1 MRIAIVED
9 DQLMSDQLRSYVLQY
24 FAGREQLCRITQFSD
39 GDEILENY
47 QADYDLIFLDI
58 QMQRLDGLTTAQ
70 RIRALDENVYLIFIT
85 NLAHYAI
92 KGYSV
97 NALDF
102 VLKPVN
108 YLMLRQL
115 LVRVEQLLAT
125 REKKYITLPTE
136 RGLTRLEASQI
147 FYVETENHAVQVYTE
162 KGTWR
167 LRESMHAMEA
177 LLAEHDF
184 FRCNSCYLINL
195 AHVEQVD
202 GSVVVVAGSRLTIS
216 RPRHKAFM
224 AALTRYIGG
233 IKA

>member
-9 DQLMSDQLRSYVLQY
+9 DRLMSEQLKKYALQY
-24 FAGREQLCRITQFSD
+24 FADREHLCRITQFSD

-47 QADYDLIFLDI
+47 QADYDVIFLDI

-70 RIRALDENVYLIFIT
+70 RIRELDENVYLIFIT
-85 NLAHYAI
+85 NMASYAI

-115 LVRVEQLLAT
+115 LMRVEQLLAA
-125 REKKYITLPTE
+125 KPAKLITLPTD
-136 RGLTRLEASQI
+136 RGLTRLDASQI
-147 FYVETENHAVQVYTE
+147 YYVETENHAVQVYTE
-162 KGTWR
+162 KGSWR
-167 LRESMHAMEA
+167 LRESMHAMEL
-177 LLAEHDF
+177 LLAEHHF
-184 FRCNSCYLINL
+184 FRCNSCYLVNL

-202 GSVVVVAGSRLTIS
+202 GSTVVVAGSRLTIS

-224 AALTRYIGG
+224 SALTKYIGG

>member
-9 DQLMSDQLRSYVLQY
+9 DLLMSDQLRDYVLQY
-24 FAGREQLCRITQFSD
+24 FAGREHLCRITQFSD

-47 QADYDLIFLDI
+47 RADFDLIFLDI
-58 QMQRLDGLTTAQ
+58 QMKRLDGLTTAQ
-70 RIRALDENVYLIFIT
+70 RIRELDDNVYLIFIT
-85 NLAHYAI
+85 NMAHYAI

-115 LVRVEQLLAT
+115 LTRVEQLLAT
-125 REKKYITLPTE
+125 RERKYITLPTE
-136 RGLTRLEASQI
+136 RGMTRLEVSQI
-147 FYVETENHAVQVYTE
+147 YYVETENHAVQVYTE
-162 KGTWR
+162 KGAWR
-167 LRESMHAMEA
+167 LRESMHAMET
-177 LLAEHDF
+177 LLAEHQF
-184 FRCNSCYLINL
+184 FRCNSCYLVNL

-224 AALTRYIGG
+224 EALTKYIGG

>member
-9 DQLMSDQLRSYVLQY
+9 DLIMSETLKQYVLQY
-24 FAGREQLCRITQFSD
+24 FEGREHQCRITQFSD

-47 QADYDLIFLDI
+47 KADFDLIFLDI
-58 QMQRLDGLTTAQ
+58 QMQRVDGIRTAEC
-70 RIRALDENVYLIFIT
+70 IRRLDENVYLIFIT
-85 NLAHYAI
+85 NMANYAI

-108 YLMLRQL
+108 YLMLKAL
-115 LVRVEQLLAT
+115 LQRVEQLLAT
-125 REKKYITLPTE
+125 KARKYITMPTE
-136 RGLTRLEASQI
+136 RGMVRLEASQI
-147 FYVETENHAVQVYTE
+147 HYVETENHAVQVHTE
-162 KGTWR
+162 KGLWR
-167 LRESMHAMEA
+167 LRESMRSMES
-177 LLAEHDF
+177 LLAEHSF

-202 GSVVVVAGSRLTIS
+202 GSEVVVAGQRLTIS

>member
-9 DQLMSDQLRSYVLQY
+9 DRLMSDQLRDYVLQY
-24 FAGREQLCRITQFSD
+24 FQGREHLCRITRFSD

-47 QADYDLIFLDI
+47 QADFDLIFLDI

-70 RIRALDENVYLIFIT
+70 RIRELDENVYLIFIT
-85 NLAHYAI
+85 NMANYAI

-115 LVRVEQLLAT
+115 LMRVEQLLAT
-125 REKKYITLPTE
+125 KERKFITLPTE
-136 RGLTRLEASQI
+136 RGLTRLEASRI
-147 FYVETENHAVQVYTE
+147 YYVETENHAVQVYTE
-162 KGTWR
+162 KGNWR
-167 LRESMHAMEA
+167 LRESMHTMEA
-177 LLAEHDF
+177 LLAEHQF
-184 FRCNSCYLINL
+184 FRCNSCYLVNL

-202 GSVVVVAGSRLTIS
+202 GSVVVVAGNRLTIS

-224 AALTRYIGG
+224 AALTKYIGG